1 MKPLKKPKM
10 ELEKIGSLIDSIKR
24 LKENLKKDKIS
35 WQDRKKRRLQMEIN
49 MGKLKKKLD
58 SVTDRI
64 HAVEQKL
71 LHSEKTSKNSDQ
83 SFTDEA
89 QQETINGTGKD
100 QKEAGSP
107 KKNKGKL
114 ESRQKAVETESR
126 VKERDSCLTDA
137 AHYETKNR
145 PGEDQKQPRSPK
157 EKKVRFEY
165 QPKLVERTVDSEI
178 KEFDQKLT
186 DKAHQETKNS
196 PGEDHKDLGL
206 AKQKKV
212 RFEYLQKSAIADNE
226 INVKEHDQK
235 KLTDKAHQET
245 KNGPGEDQKDFRFL
259 KENKRRYEYKQK
271 SAEQTITDNE
281 SNIKEHD
288 HKLTNEAHQET
299 KNGPGEDQKDLGLSK
314 HKKVRFEYRQKGGEH
329 TIVDSE
335 SRGKER
341 DQKLTDEAHQET
353 KNGPGED
360 QKDLGLFKHKKVRF
374 EYQQKGVEHTIVDS
388 ESNIKES
395 DQKLPDK
402 AHQEIK
408 NGPREDQKDR
418 LLKENKGR
426 PEWKQKSEQTIADSE
441 NHIKEYD
448 QKLTDEAH
456 QETKTVPGE
465 DQKDL
470 GLPKEKK
477 GRFEY
482 RQKAV
487 EQTVVDSENRSKTY
501 DQNLTD
507 FNNKQP
513 SNKMIGHFVLQGK
526 QIF

>member
-1 MKPLKKPKM
+1 M
-10 ELEKIGSLIDSIKR
+10 E
-24 LKENLKKDKIS
+24 
-35 WQDRKKRRLQMEIN
+35 
-49 MGKLKKKLD
+49 KLKKKLD
-58 SVTDRI
+58 SVTGRI
-64 HAVEQKL
+64 QAVEQKL
-71 LHSEKTSKNSDQ
+71 LHSEKMAKNPDQ
-83 SFTDEA
+83 SITDEA
-89 QQETINGTGKD
+89 RQETINGTGKD
-100 QKEAGSP
+100 QKEVGSP
-107 KKNKGKL
+107 KKNKGRL

-137 AHYETKNR
+137 AHHETKNR
-145 PGEDQKQPRSPK
+145 PGEDQKQLRSPK
-157 EKKVRFEY
+157 EKKVRFDY
-165 QPKLVERTVDSEI
+165 QQKSVERTVDSEI

-196 PGEDHKDLGL
+196 PGDHKDLGL
-206 AKQKKV
+206 SKQKKV
-212 RFEYLQKSAIADNE
+212 RFDYQQKSAIADNE
-226 INVKEHDQK
+226 INVKEHDL

-245 KNGPGEDQKDFRFL
+245 KNGPGEDQKELKFL
-259 KENKRRYEYKQK
+259 KENKRRSEYKQK
-271 SAEQTITDNE
+271 SVEQTIADNE

-288 HKLTNEAHQET
+288 HKLTNEAHQEI

-314 HKKVRFEYRQKGGEH
+314 HKKVRFEYRQKGVEH

-335 SRGKER
+335 SRGKEH

-374 EYQQKGVEHTIVDS
+374 EYRQKGVEQTIVDN

-408 NGPREDQKDR
+408 NGPGEDQKDR
-418 LLKENKGR
+418 FLKENKGR
-426 PEWKQKSEQTIADSE
+426 PEYKQKSEQTIADNES
-441 NHIKEYD
+441 HIKEYD
-448 QKLTDEAH
+448 QKLTDEVH

-487 EQTVVDSENRSKTY
+487 DQTVIDSENRSKTY
-501 DQNLTD
+501 DQNLID

-513 SNKMIGHFVLQGK
+513 NNKMIGHFVLQGK